1 MAVAHCNTCACFEY
15 DSPRAHYMVHLIL
28 NNIREYSR
36 RSGDHQQR
44 SSLAT
49 RIVLSFFC
57 LLLLSLLPFTLVTL
71 TMAAMLNAFIRLG
84 FSNAAGASLIAQGF
98 ATPEDLEQ
106 LTSEE
111 IVGLCKSLRSPGG
124 LIPNPAAVPGG
135 DGALPPGVP
144 LFVAN
149 PGENV
154 GAMAEKSLKQA
165 IYFVRHRI
173 RISRP
178 CTPPSL
184 TLVNVR
190 RLYQLTADE
199 TSYVEPDKPSKLL
212 KVTAMKLREKMEDL
226 ESYFVKCLGTTKIPL
241 AYVTRDD
248 ALVPLTANDPATN
261 YTNDIDEM
269 VARAPHGTATYNTDN
284 SAVWDVMMHVF
295 HGTDAYPWIKQFNRP
310 RNGRAAYTAL
320 NAHYFGQSQ
329 EDNELNE
336 AENTLTTTYYTGEKR
351 NFTFETY
358 AGIHRSAHN
367 TFNDC
372 RTNPMEERDKVRRLI
387 DGIRCSDC
395 KAAVT
400 LIHADNRLRNNF
412 DLCVDL
418 IKTSLLQ
425 SKVHKEEGRR
435 VSAVHGDNHG
445 GRGRGGRGRGHGRD
459 NYGRGRGGRSGGR
472 GGRYNG
478 RGRGRGRGR
487 GPRQVSD
494 RYYTED
500 EWYSMSYE
508 DRQRVI
514 GLRDHRTAPPAA
526 QEDRAISSVTTPP
539 VAAPVAAPAAA
550 PNSNRDNP
558 ALARG
563 NQRGTRP
570 RTP

>member
-1 MAVAHCNTCACFEY
+1 M
-15 DSPRAHYMVHLIL
+15 
-28 NNIREYSR
+28 
-36 RSGDHQQR
+36 
-44 SSLAT
+44 LAG
-49 RIVLSFFC
+49 R
-57 LLLLSLLPFTLVTL
+57 
-71 TMAAMLNAFIRLG
+71 
-84 FSNAAGASLIAQGF
+84 
-98 ATPEDLEQ
+98 
-106 LTSEE
+106 
-111 IVGLCKSLRSPGG
+111 
-124 LIPNPAAVPGG
+124 
-135 DGALPPGVP
+135 LPPGVP

-149 PGENV
+149 PGETV
-154 GAMAEKSLKQA
+154 GAMAEKSLKQT
-165 IYFVRHRI
+165 IYFVPHRI

-178 CTPPSL
+178 CPPPAL
-184 TLVNVR
+184 TLANVR

-212 KVTAMKLREKMEDL
+212 KVTATKLREKMEDL

-241 AYVTRDD
+241 AYVTHND
-248 ALVPLTANDPATN
+248 AIVLPAATDLPTN
-261 YTNDIDEM
+261 YPTDIDEM

-284 SAVWDVMMHVF
+284 SDVWDVMMHVF

-310 RNGRAAYTAL
+310 RNGRAAYIAL

-367 TFNDC
+367 AFNDC
-372 RTNPMEERDKVRRLI
+372 RQNPMEERNKLRRLI

-435 VSAVHGDNHG
+435 VSAVHGENHG
-445 GRGRGGRGRGHGRD
+445 GRGRGGRGRGHGRG
-459 NYGRGRGGRSGGR
+459 NYYDRGRGGRSGGR
-472 GGRYNG
+472 GGC
-478 RGRGRGRGR
+478 
-487 GPRQVSD
+487 PRQVSD
-494 RYYTED
+494 RYCTED
-500 EWYSMSYE
+500 ERYSMSYE

-514 GLRDHRTAPPAA
+514 GLRDHRTAPPET
-526 QEDRAISSVTTPP
+526 QERAISSVTTPP
-539 VAAPVAAPAAA
+539 VAAPAPAPASAA
-550 PNSNRDNP
+550 AGTNRQNP
-558 ALARG
+558 ALDRG
-563 NQRGTRP
+563 NQRGTHP
-570 RTP
+570 PTPP